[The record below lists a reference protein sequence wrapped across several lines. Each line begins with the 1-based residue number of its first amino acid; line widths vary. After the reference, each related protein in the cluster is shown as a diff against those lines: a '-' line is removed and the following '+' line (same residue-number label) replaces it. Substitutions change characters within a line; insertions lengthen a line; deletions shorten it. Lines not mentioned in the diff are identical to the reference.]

1 MSKVISLN
9 DYRSKIEEDNKVKN
23 IQLTRKDRIR
33 ARESLIYDDD
43 DYILQM
49 MLEEVEDLKEI

>member
-23 IQLTRKDRIR
+23 IQLTREDRIR